1 MLPRRGPSIW
11 TQRRSKTPNHAAPRS
26 QSYAIGRTACTGQA
40 IASGAMG
47 KTLTTLSDA
56 VAPPSIPGSPWV
68 CLSFNT
74 ATHRTTR
81 SMNCR
86 DLINSTLFA
95 RYLLGVQS
103 QGYQLSGKFQ
113 QKNKLEQHMTRKR
126 EKSEEEKGDQLIV
139 DFHRNGGTVN
149 HL

>member
-1 MLPRRGPSIW
+1 
-11 TQRRSKTPNHAAPRS
+11 
-26 QSYAIGRTACTGQA
+26 
-40 IASGAMG
+40 
-47 KTLTTLSDA
+47 
-56 VAPPSIPGSPWV
+56 
-68 CLSFNT
+68 
-74 ATHRTTR
+74 
-81 SMNCR
+81 MNCR